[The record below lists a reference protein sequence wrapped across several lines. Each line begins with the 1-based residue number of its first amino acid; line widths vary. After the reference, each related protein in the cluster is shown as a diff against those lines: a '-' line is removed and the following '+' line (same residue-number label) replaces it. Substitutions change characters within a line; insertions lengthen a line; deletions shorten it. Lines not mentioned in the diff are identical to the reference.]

1 VLVALCALITADL
14 AAKRVYKYRDEQGI
28 LHFTDKPPDTDQPVH
43 SRLAKA
49 DPKKWIEALEE
60 GPAEDKRYLLVNQM
74 AGPAEVELHFTES
87 LNVLSA
93 PVLPARVV
101 VPGMSSQPILKVI
114 PEDPTRSWSFNFQFR
129 WMLGDPSATHSPSAR
144 YRLPFRSGEQHALM
158 QGFGG
163 PFSHSGKQS
172 YFAID
177 IAMDEGTPVLASRG
191 GTVMLIEDDFF
202 GAGTDIAQWGDRA
215 NHVRI
220 LHADG
225 TMAIYAHLEL
235 ETIQVKVGDEVRAG
249 QQIARSGN
257 TGFSTGPHLHFAVQ
271 RNAGMRLISIPFKFV
286 EHPEL
291 DPLIE
296 GNMLGRIDPPQE
308 PEAEANVIAGDK

>member
-1 VLVALCALITADL
+1 MLVTGDL
-14 AAKRVYKYRDEQGI
+14 AAKRVYSYRDEQGI
-28 LHFTDKPPDTDQPVH
+28 RHFTDKPPDTDQPVH

-49 DPKKWIEALEE
+49 DPKKWIEALED
-60 GPAEDKRYLLVNQM
+60 GTAEDKRYLLVNQM
-74 AGPAEVELHFTES
+74 AGPVEVEMYFNVAS
-87 LNVLSA
+87 NVLSA
-93 PVLPARVV
+93 PALPARAV
-101 VPGMSSQPILKVI
+101 VPGLSSQPILKVI

-129 WMLGDPSATHSPSAR
+129 WMLGDPNAKPDPNAR
-144 YRLPFRSGEQHALM
+144 YRLPFRLGEQHPLM

-163 PFSHSGKQS
+163 PFSHSHEQS

-177 IAMDEGTPVLASRG
+177 IAMDEGTPVLASRS
-191 GTVMLIEDDFF
+191 GTVMLVEDDFF
-202 GAGTDIAQWGDRA
+202 GAGTDIGQWGDRA

-225 TMAIYAHLEL
+225 TMAVYAHLEL
-235 ETIQVKVGDEVRAG
+235 ETIEVEVGDKVRAG

-257 TGFSTGPHLHFAVQ
+257 TGFSTGPHLHFVVQ
-271 RNAGMRLISIPFKFV
+271 RNTGMRLTSVPFKFD

-296 GNMLGRIDPPQE
+296 GTMLGKM
-308 PEAEANVIAGDK
+308 PESTTDSETALGAGGE